1 MFDNAQHTC
10 SICEGGNTFN
20 LKAERYET
28 KVAKTVSEGDKAPKF
43 KVPATSGGDVSLK
56 DFAGKRLVI
65 FFYPKDATSGC
76 TKEAIGFTELQT
88 KFSRRKVAI
97 LGVSRDTLAS
107 HEKFID
113 KHGLKMPLASDVD
126 GKMCE
131 AFGVWKEKSM
141 YGRKFMGI
149 ERSTFLIDE
158 DGIITRVWRKV
169 RVAGHPE
176 EVLEAT
182 AR

>member
-1 MFDNAQHTC
+1 M
-10 SICEGGNTFN
+10 
-20 LKAERYET
+20 
-28 KVAKTVSEGDKAPKF
+28 AKTVSEGDKAPKF
-43 KVPATSGGDVSLK
+43 KMPATNGGTLSLS
-56 DFAGKRLVI
+56 DFAGRRLVL

-76 TKEAIGFTELQT
+76 TKEAVGFSELQS
-88 KFSRRKVAI
+88 KFKRRKVEI
-97 LGVSRDTLAS
+97 VGVSRDSLAS
-107 HEKFID
+107 HQRFID
-113 KHGLKMPLASDVD
+113 KHDLKVLLASDDD
-126 GKMCE
+126 GKACE

-158 DGIITRVWRKV
+158 EGIISRVWRKV
-169 RVAGHPE
+169 KVAGHPE

>member
-1 MFDNAQHTC
+1 M
-10 SICEGGNTFN
+10 SFN
-20 LKAERYET
+20 SNPAKHEAI
-28 KVAKTVSEGDKAPKF
+28 VAKTISEGDKAPKF
-43 KVPATSGGDVSLK
+43 KLPASDGTTVSLS
-56 DFAGKRLVI
+56 DFAGERLVV

-76 TKEAIGFTELQT
+76 TKEALGFSELQS

-97 LGVSRDTLAS
+97 LGVSRDSIAS
-107 HEKFID
+107 HERFIE
-113 KHGLKMPLASDVD
+113 KHDLKVRLASDED
-126 GKMCE
+126 GAMCE

-158 DGIITRVWRKV
+158 KGIIAREWRKV

-176 EVLEAT
+176 AVLEAT
-182 AR
+182 AK

>member
-1 MFDNAQHTC
+1 M
-10 SICEGGNTFN
+10 
-20 LKAERYET
+20 
-28 KVAKTVSEGDKAPKF
+28 AKTVTQGDKAPKF
-43 KVPATSGGDVSLK
+43 KVPASDESTVSLS

-76 TKEAIGFTELQT
+76 TKEALGFSELQS
-88 KFSRRKVAI
+88 KFSPRGVSI
-97 LGVSRDTLAS
+97 LGVSRDSLAS
-107 HEKFID
+107 HAKFIE
-113 KHGLKMPLASDVD
+113 KYGLKVRLGSDED

-158 DGIITRVWRKV
+158 KGIIVREWRKV
-169 RVAGHPE
+169 KVAGHPE

-182 AR
+182 KK

>member
-1 MFDNAQHTC
+1 M
-10 SICEGGNTFN
+10 
-20 LKAERYET
+20 
-28 KVAKTVSEGDKAPKF
+28 AKTVSEGDKAPKF
-43 KVPATSGGDVSLK
+43 KMPATNGGTLSLS
-56 DFAGKRLVI
+56 DFAGRRLVL

-76 TKEAIGFTELQT
+76 TKEAVGFSELQS
-88 KFSRRKVAI
+88 KFKRRKVEI
-97 LGVSRDTLAS
+97 VGVSRDSLAS
-107 HEKFID
+107 HQRFID
-113 KHGLKMPLASDVD
+113 KHDLKVLLASDDD
-126 GKMCE
+126 GKACE

-158 DGIITRVWRKV
+158 EGIISRVWRKV

>member
-1 MFDNAQHTC
+1 M
-10 SICEGGNTFN
+10 
-20 LKAERYET
+20 
-28 KVAKTVSEGDKAPKF
+28 AKTVTQGDKAPKF
-43 KVPATSGGDVSLK
+43 KVPASDGSTVSLS

-76 TKEAIGFTELQT
+76 TKEAVGFSELQS
-88 KFSRRKVAI
+88 KFSRRGVSI
-97 LGVSRDTLAS
+97 LGVSRDSLAS
-107 HEKFID
+107 HAKFIE
-113 KHGLKMPLASDVD
+113 KYGLKVRLGSDED

-158 DGIITRVWRKV
+158 KGIILREWRKV
-169 RVAGHPE
+169 KVAGHPE

-182 AR
+182 KK

>member
-1 MFDNAQHTC
+1 M
-10 SICEGGNTFN
+10 
-20 LKAERYET
+20 
-28 KVAKTVSEGDKAPKF
+28 AKTVTEGDKAPKF
-43 KVPATSGGDVSLK
+43 KVPASDGSTVSLS

-76 TKEAIGFTELQT
+76 TKEALGFSELQS
-88 KFSRRKVAI
+88 KFSRRGVAI
-97 LGVSRDTLAS
+97 LGVSRDSIAS
-107 HEKFID
+107 HQKFIE
-113 KHGLKMPLASDVD
+113 KQGLKVRLGSDED
-126 GKMCE
+126 GGMCE

-158 DGIITRVWRKV
+158 KGIIAREWRKV

-176 EVLEAT
+176 EVFEAT
-182 AR
+182 KK

>member
-1 MFDNAQHTC
+1 M
-10 SICEGGNTFN
+10 
-20 LKAERYET
+20 
-28 KVAKTVSEGDKAPKF
+28 AKTVSEGDKAPKF
-43 KVPATSGGDVSLK
+43 KMPATNGGTLSLS
-56 DFAGKRLVI
+56 DFAGRRLVL

-76 TKEAIGFTELQT
+76 TKEAVGFSELQSRF
-88 KFSRRKVAI
+88 KRRKVEI
-97 LGVSRDTLAS
+97 VGVSRDSLAS
-107 HEKFID
+107 HQRFID
-113 KHGLKMPLASDVD
+113 KHDLKVVLASDED
-126 GKMCE
+126 GKACE

-158 DGIITRVWRKV
+158 EGIIRRVWRKV
-169 RVAGHPE
+169 KVAGHPE

>member
-1 MFDNAQHTC
+1 M
-10 SICEGGNTFN
+10 S
-20 LKAERYET
+20 LET
-28 KVAKTVSEGDKAPKF
+28 SKHEASVAKTVAEGDKAPKF
-43 KVPATSGGDVSLK
+43 KLPASDGSTVSLS

-76 TKEAIGFTELQT
+76 TKEALGFSELQS

-97 LGVSRDTLAS
+97 LGVSRDSIAS

-113 KHGLKMPLASDVD
+113 KYGLKVRLASDED
-126 GKMCE
+126 GAMCE

-158 DGIITRVWRKV
+158 KGIISRVWRKV

-176 EVLEAT
+176 EVYEAT
-182 AR
+182 GK